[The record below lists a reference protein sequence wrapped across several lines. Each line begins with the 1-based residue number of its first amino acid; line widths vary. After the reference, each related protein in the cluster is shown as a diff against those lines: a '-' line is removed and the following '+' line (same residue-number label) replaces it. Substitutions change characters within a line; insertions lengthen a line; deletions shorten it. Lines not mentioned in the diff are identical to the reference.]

1 MTWVTVLGLAL
12 AWVLLGAL
20 VAPGARKH
28 DFLNLYT
35 GASLAVERNFSDMY
49 NYDVQLARERSLV
62 PELPSLVPFVRPH
75 FYAVLLAPLARI
87 PFRAAFWCW
96 LALHTSLLLFCWRWA
111 LGRFGPDALIFAA
124 LYLPA
129 ALGIASGQDCVLML
143 AIAIGAYTLAE
154 DDRYFWSGALLGLGL
169 LKFHLL
175 VLFPLAMLLGR
186 RWKMLAGFSLAG
198 AALGSFSLLV
208 SGWRGG
214 ESYIGLLRRKDLE
227 RLAPSPEK
235 MVDIYA
241 LPANLGIQSPWLSAA
256 LAALVVLLAVIALW
270 RAPLWRWFSTAWTG
284 SLLAAPHVYGYD
296 ATVLLLPVWL
306 VIFCST
312 RPATRLAAT
321 AAAVPLFFFM
331 SLAQSP
337 WSAAPALVLLTLLV
351 TLAVESAVPVPQPV
365 AAEPAEAKAKAAAAA
380 AG

>member
-1 MTWVTVLGLAL
+1 M
-12 AWVLLGAL
+12 LLGAL
-20 VAPGARKH
+20 VAPGARNH
-28 DFLNLYT
+28 DFLNLYA
-35 GASLAVERNFSDMY
+35 GASLATEGNFHALY
-49 NYDVQLARERSLV
+49 HYDEQLARERALV

-75 FYAVLLAPLARI
+75 FYALLLAPLARI

-96 LALHTSLLLFCWRWA
+96 LALHTALLLLCWWWA
-111 LGRFGPDALIFAA
+111 FRRFGPDALIFAA

-154 DDRYFWSGALLGLGL
+154 DERYFWSGALLGLGL

-175 VLFPLAMLLGR
+175 LLFPLAMLLGK
-186 RWKMLAGFSLAG
+186 RWKMLAGFSLSG
-198 AALGSFSLLV
+198 AALASLSLLV
-208 SGWRGG
+208 SGPRGVA
-214 ESYIGLLRRKDLE
+214 SYVELLRRKDLE

-241 LPANLGIQSPWLSAA
+241 LPANLSVDSRWLSAA
-256 LAALVVLLAVIALW
+256 LAGLVVLLVVMAL
-270 RAPLWRWFSTAWTG
+270 RQAPLWRWFSVAWTG
-284 SLLAAPHVYGYD
+284 SLLVAPHVYGYD

-337 WSAAPALVLLTLLV
+337 WSAAPALVLLALLV
-351 TLAVESAVPVPQPV
+351 TLAVESTAPAREPVP
-365 AAEPAEAKAKAAAAA
+365 AEPAEVKAKAAAAA